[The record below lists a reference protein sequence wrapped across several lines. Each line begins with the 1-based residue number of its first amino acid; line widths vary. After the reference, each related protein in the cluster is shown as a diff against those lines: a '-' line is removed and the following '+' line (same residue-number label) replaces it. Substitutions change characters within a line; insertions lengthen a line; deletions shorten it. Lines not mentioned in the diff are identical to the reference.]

1 MDFKPKNREWVKNA
15 AIAFLA
21 VLLALTFFSNTIMNR
36 TLAEAATAN
45 VTSGSIVAK
54 VRGSGKVVANGTHEV
69 KADQTREVRSVMVKV
84 GQEVNAGD
92 VLFIMGAGDSKE
104 LETAKDTLRELQY
117 SYQKSAVSMPNFD
130 YSSYNKTID
139 EASIAADKAWEAYLT
154 ASNAAD
160 KAEKTYKD
168 MMKTAGTS
176 EQSIQEYQEQ
186 LEKCRA
192 SLEISEADYNAAME
206 DFNARL
212 STARD
217 RVQKCQSRYDMIY
230 EAIYG
235 PIQTPT
241 PAPPTEAPAES
252 TMAPAPE
259 LDPAPALDP
268 EPAANPEPSADTGG
282 GAEALA
288 DLGLELQLAS
298 LAEGGNGTYTEADL
312 AAAKAELDAANAA
325 LIAMNVDTD
334 PYVSMARALY
344 EKDRKAYDALLA
356 QENSIIPYEI
366 IPYKTAYEAEAAQ
379 ARVAYEAF
387 EAAEKNLDYAYEALA
402 NAQTSNGKT
411 STLASIDLQQI
422 AEKIKIQ
429 QDKIKEL
436 AGEEGNQVV
445 AKVSGTVD
453 SIACTAGDTVAAD
466 ALMCTIEVP
475 DMGYTLSFSVTND
488 QAQRLRVGDTAT
500 VSNYYWG
507 KEIVATLTTMR
518 NDPKN
523 PQSNKLLT
531 FELEGDVSSGS
542 ELTISVGSKSATY
555 DTIIPNS
562 AIRSDTN
569 GSFVLAVTAK
579 NSPLGNRYIAK
590 RVSVEVV
597 ASDDEN
603 SAVTGGLNNGD
614 YVITTTSAPVKD
626 GDMVRMA
633 DSAT

>member
-104 LETAKDTLRELQY
+104 LEAAKDTLRELQY

-130 YSSYNKTID
+130 YSTYEKAIWDAEDASSRAD
-139 EASIAADKAWEAYLT
+139 EKKRLALEKLQRAQMVYDQMGESLGWNEVGTDIEKARSEYEAADKALNDPAT
-154 ASNAAD
+154 GSAA
-160 KAEKTYKD
+160 
-168 MMKTAGTS
+168 
-176 EQSIQEYQEQ
+176 Q
-186 LEKCRA
+186 LEIAKQSFNTR
-192 SLEISEADYNAAME
+192 YQAAFDNVAACQAE
-206 DFNARL
+206 VDRL
-212 STARD
+212 SALEDTD
-217 RVQKCQSRYDMIY
+217 
-230 EAIYG
+230 EATL
-235 PIQTPT
+235 Q
-241 PAPPTEAPAES
+241 
-252 TMAPAPE
+252 
-259 LDPAPALDP
+259 
-268 EPAANPEPSADTGG
+268 AAKDAV
-282 GAEALA
+282 
-288 DLGLELQLAS
+288 
-298 LAEGGNGTYTEADL
+298 
-312 AAAKAELDAANAA
+312 AAAETELM
-325 LIAMNVDTD
+325 LMNIDTD
-334 PYVSMARALY
+334 PYVSSAQSLY
-344 EKDRKAYDALLA
+344 NRDLEIYKAA
-356 QENSIIPYEI
+356 QAKYEAVLKQNESVMYEL
-366 IPYKTAYEAEAAQ
+366 IPYKEALDAATAEYEAADNEADLAKEAITFATM
-379 ARVAYEAF
+379 AR
-387 EAAEKNLDYAYEALA
+387 D
-402 NAQTSNGKT
+402 NAQISNNQT
-411 STLASIDLQQI
+411 STLAAIDLQQI

-436 AGEEGNQVV
+436 AGEEGNQIV
-445 AKVSGTVD
+445 AKVSGTID

-603 SAVTGGLNNGD
+603 SAVTGGLTNGD